1 MKSQTLTFDSDG
13 PYILNTALASVNKS
27 YGNTS
32 LSQKGGNKKK
42 KVDVTKQ
49 FMFQLLK
56 LATDLKTSKENSLSS
71 CYTTLK
77 PFITDDFKYN
87 KIIGDKGLSLICRH
101 MRELKEAFPVMNLSV
116 THFKDTDK
124 HSSVVVL
131 LVLGVM
137 KGNWLNHS
145 ASGKYE
151 RLGIVFH
158 LLSEKGRKRI
168 KEITF
173 KSEFISEEC
182 YKKIR
187 ALDLLHTAFAINKS
201 IEEAKENKNK
211 FVKQSE
217 TVDVP
222 LILTHV
228 DNQPAEE
235 DDFEKQIEEAEII
248 MFGNNKKNNQ
258 RVIPENKFSRN
269 EPVGEVNFIQENEPV
284 DEESELPEEVE
295 EVEEVDVEEENEP
308 EEILI
313 EDPGNESE
321 NIINV
326 EQVSN
331 NTSQVINPSNF
342 TGENIDPT
350 NFRRMIEESE
360 LEEQNG
366 GDGYY
371 TAVEKLPIAGRPV
384 IRGYKSCCQP
394 YFRTDGQEFDHLCQM
409 GGMGNHVSL
418 NSKTL
423 LMVKNGVI
431 YSITA
436 SVIDSIGENTAKMMG
451 MKGVH
456 KKQIKDH
463 MKQHMH
469 NHTYNVVKE
478 MVTNGSNALSG
489 VIPQNDFMFSLVPVR
504 THFSQHG
511 GNYIGTLGTLLFPS
525 GNPAGNIVPWLLTLG
540 SVLFKR
546 IERDI
551 YKISHKLG
559 KKKVTRKPSKIF
571 QEKSN

>member
-1 MKSQTLTFDSDG
+1 M
-13 PYILNTALASVNKS
+13 
-27 YGNTS
+27 
-32 LSQKGGNKKK
+32 
-42 KVDVTKQ
+42 
-49 FMFQLLK
+49 
-56 LATDLKTSKENSLSS
+56 
-71 CYTTLK
+71 
-77 PFITDDFKYN
+77 
-87 KIIGDKGLSLICRH
+87 
-101 MRELKEAFPVMNLSV
+101 
-116 THFKDTDK
+116 
-124 HSSVVVL
+124 
-131 LVLGVM
+131 
-137 KGNWLNHS
+137 
-145 ASGKYE
+145 
-151 RLGIVFH
+151 
-158 LLSEKGRKRI
+158 
-168 KEITF
+168 
-173 KSEFISEEC
+173 
-182 YKKIR
+182 
-187 ALDLLHTAFAINKS
+187 LHTAFAINKS

-559 KKKVTRKPSKIF
+559 KKKVTRKPSKKKVTRKPLKKKVTR
-571 QEKSN
+571 KSSKKKVTRKPSKKKVTRKPSKKRVTKKKVNRKPVTIRSSKKWEPLTNANIRRLMRKGQLGGQLGGDCGSGLCGDPSLKYFEGCKRPEWGVGAKAPMCI

>member
-158 LLSEKGRKRI
+158 LLPEKGRKRI

-211 FVKQSE
+211 FVKQS
-217 TVDVP
+217 
-222 LILTHV
+222 
-228 DNQPAEE
+228 
-235 DDFEKQIEEAEII
+235 
-248 MFGNNKKNNQ
+248 
-258 RVIPENKFSRN
+258 
-269 EPVGEVNFIQENEPV
+269 
-284 DEESELPEEVE
+284 
-295 EVEEVDVEEENEP
+295 
-308 EEILI
+308 
-313 EDPGNESE
+313 
-321 NIINV
+321 
-326 EQVSN
+326 
-331 NTSQVINPSNF
+331 
-342 TGENIDPT
+342 
-350 NFRRMIEESE
+350 
-360 LEEQNG
+360 
-366 GDGYY
+366 
-371 TAVEKLPIAGRPV
+371 
-384 IRGYKSCCQP
+384 
-394 YFRTDGQEFDHLCQM
+394 
-409 GGMGNHVSL
+409 
-418 NSKTL
+418 
-423 LMVKNGVI
+423 
-431 YSITA
+431 
-436 SVIDSIGENTAKMMG
+436 
-451 MKGVH
+451 
-456 KKQIKDH
+456 
-463 MKQHMH
+463 
-469 NHTYNVVKE
+469 
-478 MVTNGSNALSG
+478 
-489 VIPQNDFMFSLVPVR
+489 
-504 THFSQHG
+504 
-511 GNYIGTLGTLLFPS
+511 
-525 GNPAGNIVPWLLTLG
+525 
-540 SVLFKR
+540 
-546 IERDI
+546 
-551 YKISHKLG
+551 
-559 KKKVTRKPSKIF
+559 
-571 QEKSN
+571 